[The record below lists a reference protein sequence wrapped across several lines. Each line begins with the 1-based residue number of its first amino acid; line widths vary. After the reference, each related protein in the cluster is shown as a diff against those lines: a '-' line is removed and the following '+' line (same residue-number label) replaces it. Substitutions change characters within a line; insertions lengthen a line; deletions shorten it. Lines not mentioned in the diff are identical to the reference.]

1 MRLGYF
7 TMPLHPPE
15 RPYPE
20 TLREDRE
27 AILLLDELGY
37 AEAFVGEHVTDLAE
51 SITDCSVF
59 LASLAHLT
67 KRITLGTGTVQADGS
82 ASFTLA

>member
-7 TMPLHPPE
+7 TMPLHPPA
-15 RPYPE
+15 RPYSE

-37 AEAFVGEHVTDLAE
+37 AEAFVDDLLAREEVGE
-51 SITDCSVF
+51 F
-59 LASLAHLT
+59 G
-67 KRITLGTGTVQADGS
+67 TL
-82 ASFTLA
+82 L